1 MAFLNLGVKALLS
14 WVNNIILAHREI
26 NIEELRDGEFL
37 LHVVHKL
44 KKEPNPPLI
53 QSTEERFKVI
63 AEFVENDCRFSPTKG
78 PSVSWD
84 NIRNGI
90 NLTVEIA
97 KVLLL
102 LVYHDMMSERCTLK
116 TLDCEVEREIA
127 NLTIS
132 FVMES
137 HGSVFLSSGLDA
149 YLAKR
154 YLPVPPEILAQ
165 TASTSTSSA
174 STASMLSDEDSPV
187 FHRTK
192 KITFV
197 DMHTVASSSVSKSPL
212 QDIMNTPKFQLRKI
226 QRQMIKEQDYR
237 DGLEK
242 ELAGKISLITQRESH
257 INQLQYCLDKM
268 KREQSDQ
275 ELTTKEQINELETKN
290 NSLQLRLNE
299 ILKDN
304 KDCKN
309 NFSLMERKVNELE
322 EENGV
327 LSSQMRR
334 ANAQLSI
341 FQAEVGRLT
350 ETLASGQEEWRA
362 KMDYL
367 QSELGQATAQKEL
380 LAEQIQ
386 ILQGKISCLED
397 EIRVATKQDVGENMG
412 PVMERDEL
420 ECEIDRLKNKLDS
433 TFGSLKK
440 AEATVEAKILQLSA
454 YEQEIAKQKELLEQQ
469 NLQIEDIVQ
478 AKDCILKELQKEI
491 SQQRAALQK
500 EIDQLKFQLE
510 QAEQQKA
517 QEISEIQKLIAALQQ
532 ELDTLRETTREK
544 EHLLNQAKEKV
555 KDLETKF
562 HDLTAILVDKDNQIN
577 VLKEEVKVF
586 TIETMKSKDE
596 IETKDQLLAQLRL
609 ETSNQQ
615 VVLQN
620 RIQTLTVE
628 VENLSLSV
636 QRAEQEVQLKHDLL
650 ARTEQENIKQKEVL
664 QQQILTSEVEAS
676 RLSTEIEARNEQL
689 VILHKDSSKE
699 SEILQ
704 EQINHLKS
712 QVDYLN
718 NSLKKAEDHL
728 QSLQELLAQQE
739 RESAGQKDIL
749 LQQLSVSEDSVRT
762 MKAEIQ
768 TKEEHIALLNKQFS
782 ETSQL
787 LHQDIHSLEEQVES
801 LTSSLKNAEE
811 NLKSKE
817 SLFAKQHS
825 QSTLEMEKLQTQMI
839 SSQEEV
845 SRLISKLHAKE
856 EQLSLLMNE
865 SSTQSELL
873 EQKIDSLDKQLESL
887 SHSLWITKDQVKA
900 KDDLIVKLEKENTF
914 HIEALK
920 KHNMDLLQEA
930 KQFKEE
936 IQTKDHQFDLF
947 RIESSKQSESLK
959 NEIQSLK
966 RQIQSVTE
974 SLQTAEEQ
982 VKTKVDLLANK
993 EIAISTERN
1002 KYQSL
1007 MESSSAEVTLLRDR
1021 IQALEQQLA
1030 TQKES
1035 SLQTDMLHKEISQ
1048 LKDQLAAVNNLLSE
1062 AKQTVQAQSATMT
1075 AQEQECVHQK
1085 KLLNH
1090 QLSASEAEMRKVTVE
1105 IQVRDERIMQLNAN
1119 HSKQSDLLGQEI
1131 QHLKKQVE
1139 SLREAEEDIHIKN
1152 DLLTQQQMEKDMKL
1166 QEMSQK
1172 EEIQQ
1177 KQLSSFETEILK
1189 LRECHDEK
1197 QKLLIKTEE
1206 ELDLLKSELA
1216 AVKIQTAEK
1225 DHSLNTLNAELAIQA
1240 KLVQKAK
1247 QEAQDNA
1254 KMLAEI
1260 QEEAA
1265 KTTHALKLELVD
1277 LKRQLEV
1284 MSLQRTDKGQQIL
1297 GTQQLSAH
1305 LMEELQ
1311 LSASQ
1316 PDVSK
1321 MKVAFADL
1329 NLCTHNQIPGHQG
1342 EMSESFYLEVPGSRS
1357 NVHTKVEPK
1366 RIMSSD
1372 SLDQSSLE
1380 DLLNNTRTIS
1390 APDESSTPLVRSSER
1405 LAAKRRGLKAESL
1418 ETLYFTPI
1426 NTRHNNRTTAES
1438 KTEVDLGYTNPLSS
1452 VKRRRT
1458 TQVINI
1464 TMTKKTPGGVEGEET
1479 FYSLASAY
1487 SQPNLSSAH
1496 GSRPVSMEVFDTPA
1510 RMTATA
1516 SDQLSGL
1523 PGYRRSTLHSQ
1534 TASTF
1539 GVGAEN
1545 EPEGAPDD
1553 WMRIAELQARNKAC
1567 LPHLK
1572 SSYPAE
1578 FEAGCKSVLPFTD
1591 EDVRT
1596 GDPTETI
1603 RRASVVPGQLQDS
1616 LASHRHSLAAVQS
1629 STTAGVR
1636 SHRLSLMTDHPTS
1649 KSVGSSQMKSPR
1661 FTKQAASTL
1670 CVPQTSPEVDR
1681 RQSLMFTVDN
1691 TPKNGSSNY
1700 LKRGLNK
1707 LRSSSRKSPGKTSKR
1722 SPVNAMQKENKQAA
1736 TSRTVARRA
1745 ARGGSFKSPQMVSRE
1760 NKKSPQTV
1768 AKSPR
1773 LTASARKK
1781 TPGGV
1786 EGEETF
1792 YSLASAYSQPNL
1804 SSAHGSRPV
1813 SMEVFDTPA
1822 RMTATANDQFS
1833 SLPGYRRS
1841 TLHSQTASTFGV
1853 GAENEPEGAPDDWMR
1868 IAELQARNKACLPHL
1883 KSSYPAEFEAGC
1895 KSVLPFT
1902 DEDVRTGDP
1911 TETIRRA
1918 SVMPGQLQDS
1928 LASHRHSLAALQSS
1942 TAAGIRSHRL
1952 SLMADHPTS
1961 KSVSSSQLKSP
1972 RFTKRAASTLC
1983 VPQMSPEKKLKA
1995 SCFPRPLTPKN
2006 KNINSGPSN
2015 SQLDPVLSP
2024 VNRRQSM
2031 MFTID
2036 NTPNK
2041 SSNNYLKRGLNKLR
2055 SSTRKSPSNTSK
2067 NAMQKENKHAAVSLA
2082 AAGRAGRGG
2091 SSKSPQ
2097 VICKENRKSPKTTS
2111 KSPRLTASARKNC
2124 VSFNHENLPGRMTR

>member
-37 LHVVHKL
+37 LRVVHKL

-78 PSVSWD
+78 TSLSWD
-84 NIRNGI
+84 NIRNGV

-154 YLPVPPEILAQ
+154 YLPVPPEILTR
-165 TASTSTSSA
+165 TASTSSSSA
-174 STASMLSDEDSPV
+174 STASTLSDEDSPV
-187 FHRTK
+187 FHCTK

-242 ELAGKISLITQRESH
+242 ELAGKISLITQRECH

-275 ELTTKEQINELETKN
+275 ELMTKEQINELETKN

-304 KDCKN
+304 KDCKS

-334 ANAQLSI
+334 ANAQLLI

-397 EIRVATKQDVGENMG
+397 EIRGATKQDLGENMG
-412 PVMERDEL
+412 SVMERDEL

-440 AEATVEAKILQLSA
+440 AEANVEAKILQLSA

-491 SQQRAALQK
+491 SEQRAALQK
-500 EIDQLKFQLE
+500 EIDHLKFQLE

-517 QEISEIQKLIAALQQ
+517 QEISELQKLIAALQQ

-577 VLKEEVKVF
+577 LLKEEVKVI

-596 IETKDQLLAQLRL
+596 IESKDQLLAQLRL

-712 QVDYLN
+712 HVDSLN
-718 NSLKKAEDHL
+718 NSLKKAEDDL
-728 QSLQELLAQQE
+728 QSLKELLAQQE
-739 RESAGQKDIL
+739 QESAGQKDLL
-749 LQQLSVSEDSVRT
+749 LQQLSVSEESVRT

-845 SRLISKLHAKE
+845 SRLISKLNAKE
-856 EQLSLLMNE
+856 EQLSLHMNE

-887 SHSLWITKDQVKA
+887 NHSLCITKDQVKA
-900 KDDLIVKLEKENTF
+900 KEDLIVKLEKENTF

-936 IQTKDHQFDLF
+936 VQTKDHQFDLF

-982 VKTKVDLLANK
+982 VKTKVDLLENK

-1007 MESSSAEVTLLRDR
+1007 TESSSAEVTMLRER

-1035 SLQTDMLHKEISQ
+1035 SLQTDMLHKEIGQ

-1062 AKQTVQAQSATMT
+1062 AEQRVEAQSATMT

-1090 QLSASEAEMRKVTVE
+1090 QLSASEAEMRKLTVE

-1131 QHLKKQVE
+1131 QHLKKKVE

-1172 EEIQQ
+1172 EEILQ
-1177 KQLSSFETEILK
+1177 KRLCSFETEILK

-1216 AVKIQTAEK
+1216 AVKTQTAEK

-1254 KMLAEI
+1254 KMLAKI

-1297 GTQQLSAH
+1297 ETQQLSPH

-1311 LSASQ
+1311 LSQ

-1342 EMSESFYLEVPGSRS
+1342 GMLESFYLEVPGSHS

-1366 RIMSSD
+1366 KIMSSD

-1405 LAAKRRGLKAESL
+1405 LAAKRHGLKAESL

-1426 NTRHNNRTTAES
+1426 NTRHINRTTAES
-1438 KTEVDLGYTNPLSS
+1438 NTEVDLRYTNPLSS

-1487 SQPNLSSAH
+1487 SQPNLASAH

-1572 SSYPAE
+1572 SSYPVE
-1578 FEAGCKSVLPFTD
+1578 FEAGWKSVLPFTD

-1603 RRASVVPGQLQDS
+1603 RRASVMPGQLQDS

-1636 SHRLSLMTDHPTS
+1636 SHSLSLMAHHPTS
-1649 KSVGSSQMKSPR
+1649 KSVGTSQLKSPR
-1661 FTKQAASTL
+1661 FTKRAASTL

-1691 TPKNGSSNY
+1691 TPKNNGSSNY

-1707 LRSSSRKSPGKTSKR
+1707 LRSSTRKSPGKTSKR
-1722 SPVNAMQKENKQAA
+1722 SPVNAVQNKNKQAA

-1745 ARGGSFKSPQMVSRE
+1745 ARGGSFKSPQMVLRE
-1760 NKKSPQTV
+1760 NKKSPQTLS
-1768 AKSPR
+1768 KSPQ
-1773 LTASARKK
+1773 LTTSARKK

-1792 YSLASAYSQPNL
+1792 YSLASAHSQPNL

-1813 SMEVFDTPA
+1813 SIEVFDTPA
-1822 RMTATANDQFS
+1822 KMTATASDQFS

-1868 IAELQARNKACLPHL
+1868 IAELQARNKACRPHL

-1895 KSVLPFT
+1895 KSALPFT

-1928 LASHRHSLAALQSS
+1928 LASHRHSLAAVQSS

-1961 KSVSSSQLKSP
+1961 KSISSSQLKSP

-1983 VPQMSPEKKLKA
+1983 VPQTSPEKKLKG

-2006 KNINSGPSN
+2006 KNVNSGPSN
-2015 SQLDPVLSP
+2015 SQLDPVISP

-2067 NAMQKENKHAAVSLA
+2067 NAMQKENKHVAVSRA

-2097 VICKENRKSPKTTS
+2097 VICKENRKSPQTTS
-2111 KSPRLTASARKNC
+2111 RSPRLTASARKMKR
-2124 VSFNHENLPGRMTR
+2124 RMV